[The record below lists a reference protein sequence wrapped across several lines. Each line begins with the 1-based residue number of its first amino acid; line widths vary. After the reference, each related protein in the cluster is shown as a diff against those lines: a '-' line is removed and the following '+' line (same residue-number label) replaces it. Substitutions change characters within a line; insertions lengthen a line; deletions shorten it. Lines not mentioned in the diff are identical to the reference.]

1 MISTIE
7 HDHYRQQRQPRFSVI
22 KMPNTKK
29 LLIVLYRD
37 FPWYSGLSDRV
48 LGIARQFIKHGLGVK
63 IIAPVIYGYEK
74 VDLDIEHIRL
84 KKTRIKIKL
93 NKIFSLISWIYFQL
107 RCFIKI
113 LKIHR
118 EIAFI
123 QFEHYYTFFLAYI
136 VKILFRI
143 PIIADDIN
151 LVHIRPLPPLLRK
164 IFYLVESSILSKS
177 TLVVTASPMTYAFTK
192 RRFPSTRVLYLPNAI
207 SYIPTQSDVA
217 KERWLIF
224 IGNLG
229 FRQNIKAVEYIF
241 RIIEKLAKIRQDFR
255 VLIIGSPL
263 ENVKEFLEHP
273 LVKRGVIK
281 FLGSVP
287 NRVLNEILNRAI
299 IALLPFFKLPRWG
312 GQMMKTLRLMSH
324 GICIVASPEAVKWI
338 RGAKPYIHYVPINNI
353 DECIEVLN
361 RLLDKNEGALNIGW
375 NARKLVIANHTWERV
390 CAYYIRV
397 ISTIISKP

>member
-7 HDHYRQQRQPRFSVI
+7 HDHYREQRQPRFSVI
-22 KMPNTKK
+22 KTSNTKK
-29 LLIVLYRD
+29 LLIILYRD

-48 LGIARQFIKHGLGVK
+48 LGIAEQFIKRGISVK

-84 KKTRIKIKL
+84 KRTKIKIKL

-118 EIAFI
+118 EIAFL

-151 LVHIRPLPPLLRK
+151 LIHIRPLPPLLRK
-164 IFYLVESSILSKS
+164 IFYLVERSILLKS
-177 TLVVTASPMTYAFTK
+177 TLVVTASPITYAFTK
-192 RRFPSTRVLYLPNAI
+192 RLFPSTRILYLPNAI
-207 SYIPTQSDVA
+207 SYIPTQSDIA

-255 VLIIGSPL
+255 VLIIGSP
-263 ENVKEFLEHP
+263 
-273 LVKRGVIK
+273 
-281 FLGSVP
+281 
-287 NRVLNEILNRAI
+287 
-299 IALLPFFKLPRWG
+299 
-312 GQMMKTLRLMSH
+312 
-324 GICIVASPEAVKWI
+324 
-338 RGAKPYIHYVPINNI
+338 
-353 DECIEVLN
+353 
-361 RLLDKNEGALNIGW
+361 
-375 NARKLVIANHTWERV
+375 
-390 CAYYIRV
+390 
-397 ISTIISKP
+397 